1 MVSDGSLLEYLVEN
15 QDNVSPKER
24 LRFIIETGE
33 AIEYLQQNSLIHR
46 DIAVRNCL
54 LDENMVSPF
63 FKSILQLLF
72 SVSKAV

>member
-15 QDNVSPKER
+15 QDNVSQKER

-33 AIEYLQQNSLIHR
+33 AIEYLQQKSLIHR

-72 SVSKAV
+72 SVSKAL